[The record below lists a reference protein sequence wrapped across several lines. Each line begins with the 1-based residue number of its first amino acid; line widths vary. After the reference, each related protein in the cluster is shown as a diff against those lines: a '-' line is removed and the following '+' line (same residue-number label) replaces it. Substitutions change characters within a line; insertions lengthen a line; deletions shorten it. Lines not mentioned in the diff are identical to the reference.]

1 MTITRSV
8 TVAAGR
14 FAPGH
19 LGELTAV
26 VPFELVDA
34 VLEETR
40 SVQRR
45 LRDLPSRVGVYFLL
59 AMCLFPEVGYRL
71 VWDKLTAGLHG
82 ITVAGPTPKALRDVR
97 RRPGVAPV
105 QALFEVLAGPLA
117 RPTTPGVRFGPFRTV
132 SFDGCSSQK
141 VADSERNRLWLGR
154 TSHHGYPTI
163 ELMTLIETGTRAL
176 IGAVFGPP
184 AVGETGYASRLLHL
198 LRPDMLVLRD
208 KGFDGNGFL
217 AAVNATGAQVLGRL
231 RANRRTPVLTRLGD
245 GSYLSVIGT
254 ERVRIIDATI
264 TVTCADGTVFTGT
277 YRLVTTLTDARR
289 YPASVLAGLYH
300 QRWEHE
306 SAYYALRHTIMNG
319 RVLRSGDPAG
329 INQEMWALLTL
340 YQALRT
346 MMVEAAE
353 SLPGTDPD
361 RCCCCFT
368 VALQTARD
376 QVVQAAAVITDPTD
390 AGRLGLIGHRILAR
404 LLPPRRQ
411 RVSTRKVKSP
421 MSRYS
426 TRHDDGRPDTSRT
439 ITRLDIHVLEPCEPH
454 PQLPAISRDDRN
466 TALADRRRILG
477 LLTRLWHPRDIVS
490 HFGDITRE
498 TMYRQLSRRAETGL
512 IHKLGRGLYAATTW
526 TPTPLARPAKTL
538 TTRPWVKAR
547 PPRTSECPST
557 HQPPQPHQHHRARTK
572 RSPIR
577 LTVTTSV
584 KDPQPENRTSHGS
597 SEQGKRSIHPAGG
610 A

>member
-1 MTITRSV
+1 MPFHHVLPSAVTAITRTV

-40 SVQRR
+40 SMQRR

-71 VWDKLTAGLHG
+71 VWDKLTAGLDG
-82 ITVAGPTPKALRDVR
+82 IAVAGPTPKALRDLR
-97 RRPGVAPV
+97 RRLGAAPV
-105 QALFEVLAGPLA
+105 RALFEVLARPLA

-163 ELMTLIETGTRAL
+163 ELMTLVETGTRAL

-184 AVGETGYASRLLHL
+184 AGGETGYASRLLHL
-198 LRPDMLVLRD
+198 LRPDMLVLWD
-208 KGFDGNGFL
+208 KGFDGNSFL

-254 ERVRIIDATI
+254 EKVRVIDATI
-264 TVTCADGTVFTGT
+264 TVTCADGTVFAGSC
-277 YRLVTTLTDARR
+277 RLVTTLTDARR
-289 YPASVLAGLYH
+289 YPAAVLAGLYH

-306 SAYYALRHTIMNG
+306 SAYYALRHTITNG

-329 INQEMWALLTL
+329 VEQEMWALLTL
-340 YQALRT
+340 YQTLRT
-346 MMVEAAE
+346 VMVEAAE

-361 RCCCCFT
+361 RCCFT

-376 QVVQAAAVITDPTD
+376 QVVQAAAVITDPAD
-390 AGRLGLIGHRILAR
+390 ATRLGLIGHRILTR
-404 LLPPRRQ
+404 LLPPRRR

-426 TRHDDGRPDTSRT
+426 TRHEDGRPDNTRT
-439 ITRLDIHVLEPCEPH
+439 VTGLDINILEPPESR
-454 PQLPAISRDDRN
+454 PQLPAVSRDDRH
-466 TALADRRRILG
+466 TPLAKRRRHRILA
-477 LLTRLWHPRDIVS
+477 LLEKDPDRLWRPRDIAS
-490 HFGDITRE
+490 HFGDITME
-498 TMYRQLSRRAETGL
+498 TMYRQLSRWAETGL
-512 IHKLGRGLYAATTW
+512 IHKLGPGLYAATTW
-526 TPTPLARPAKTL
+526 TPTPLA
-538 TTRPWVKAR
+538 
-547 PPRTSECPST
+547 
-557 HQPPQPHQHHRARTK
+557 
-572 RSPIR
+572 
-577 LTVTTSV
+577 
-584 KDPQPENRTSHGS
+584 
-597 SEQGKRSIHPAGG
+597 
-610 A
+610 